1 MGFHKE
7 ENTKLNGHS
16 HVKKIYFFRNGKT
29 KNTYFYDD
37 KYEGRIPQNIGQQT
51 VGQIPKTNVSVAQE
65 CST

>member
-1 MGFHKE
+1 MIFLIWWIE
-7 ENTKLNGHS
+7 SSLRRQDSQNNVS
-16 HVKKIYFFRNGKT
+16 S
-29 KNTYFYDD
+29 TYFYDD